1 MSIQTI
7 IIQIFALLFAITVH
21 EAAHGWAAL
30 KLGDPTAYSL
40 GRVTLNPIAHIDLM
54 GTILLP
60 AMLILMGAHPFGWA
74 KPVPVNPMNLRNPR
88 RDNLIISAA
97 GPLANLALA
106 LGAFVIIQIIKAA
119 SPALLFRVS
128 GLFLIL
134 YSILII
140 NIILAIFNM
149 IPLPP
154 LDGSGVLLGF
164 LSPEAAQKYEQITPY
179 SFFIIMILVMTG
191 IIGRIFGVFVGIVN
205 SFLF

>member
-1 MSIQTI
+1 MGDDT
-7 IIQIFALLFAITVH
+7 ALREGRISLNPLVHMDPFGTALFPLVGLFAGSIV
-21 EAAHGWAAL
+21 
-30 KLGDPTAYSL
+30 
-40 GRVTLNPIAHIDLM
+40 
-54 GTILLP
+54 
-60 AMLILMGAHPFGWA
+60 FGWA

-97 GPLANLALA
+97 GPLANLVLA

-119 SPALLFRVS
+119 SPALLFRVP
-128 GLFLIL
+128 GLFQIL

-140 NIILAIFNM
+140 NIILAVFNM

-191 IIGRIFGVFVGIVN
+191 IMGRILGVFVGMIN
-205 SFLF
+205 SFLI